1 MAEIVQGLFG
11 ISPEQLNAQREQ
23 QLQEQA
29 LQYAQLSPLQRA
41 ASSMYQGGSR
51 LGGAIAGMM
60 GGEDPAMQRATEL
73 QQIGRQLDLTTP
85 EGMIQGARML
95 ASKGYNQEA
104 MQLQQKAQAAQQAK
118 AEEQLTISRTNVE
131 QQKLAK
137 GVLDA
142 KQEASLRDELSNL
155 GPNATQ
161 EDILG
166 VVTKYGSPDKVL
178 SALQASADRAATR
191 EGQAALQ
198 KERLDAQK
206 QMAQE
211 RIDAQIE
218 AAKLAGATRKE
229 IEQMRIDGRREMAQ
243 IAAALKQSSQVNKP
257 LPASLQKEEG
267 ADLASIDTYSSQQA
281 ALAPAIASLTPNSE
295 GVRKLNLGPVQNM
308 KYIAQNAAGNS
319 TPESRAYEGLK
330 SAVDTAVNLQV
341 SAEKGVQTDKDVLRF
356 AQALVAAYGRNDSQ
370 ATLEA
375 LQRYNNA
382 LAVAA
387 EKTQNRLESRRKS
400 QNVEPYGFKATS
412 TPTVVEPTAP
422 ASPAPT
428 MRWNPT
434 TKKLERI

>member
-29 LQYAQLSPLQRA
+29 QQYAQLSPLQRA

-60 GGEDPAMQRATEL
+60 GGADPEMQRATEL

-118 AEEQLTISRTNVE
+118 AEEQLTTSRTSVE

-137 GVLDA
+137 SVLDA

-178 SALQASADRAATR
+178 SALQASADRGAAR
-191 EGQAALQ
+191 EQQAALQ
-198 KERLDAQK
+198 TERLAAQK
-206 QMAQE
+206 QMAQD

-218 AAKLAGATRKE
+218 AAKQAGATRLE
-229 IEQMRIDGRREMAQ
+229 IAKMQNEGRQ
-243 IAAALKQSSQVNKP
+243 LIAGMTLSLRQQAMEDKKTEK
-257 LPASLQKEEG
+257 LQKEETQKQG
-267 ADLASIDTYSSQQA
+267 VAASFDSALETLDRIATHPGKGTAVGFGGTTLSMVPGTSAAGFASQLETFKAQVFLPQVQALKGMGALSDAEGKKMTASIGALDQKMKPSEFDSQVAIIKADLEKAKARVLGGSKPPA
-281 ALAPAIASLTPNSE
+281 APEAAPAA
-295 GVRKLNLGPVQNM
+295 
-308 KYIAQNAAGNS
+308 
-319 TPESRAYEGLK
+319 
-330 SAVDTAVNLQV
+330 
-341 SAEKGVQTDKDVLRF
+341 
-356 AQALVAAYGRNDSQ
+356 
-370 ATLEA
+370 
-375 LQRYNNA
+375 
-382 LAVAA
+382 
-387 EKTQNRLESRRKS
+387 
-400 QNVEPYGFKATS
+400 
-412 TPTVVEPTAP
+412 PT
-422 ASPAPT
+422 PT
-428 MRWNPT
+428 MRWNPV
-434 TKKLERI
+434 TKKLERL